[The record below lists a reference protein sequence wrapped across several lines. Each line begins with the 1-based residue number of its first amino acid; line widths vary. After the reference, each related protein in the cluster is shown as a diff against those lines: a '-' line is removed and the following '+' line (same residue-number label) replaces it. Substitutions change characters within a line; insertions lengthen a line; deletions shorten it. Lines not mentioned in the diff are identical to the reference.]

1 MRVFYCT
8 YNYENILIYPREVT
22 LEISHGGLQPRFS
35 PHDQVHFISISYFD
49 EGSRQAR
56 PGSLFLTEINKG
68 HVKTKKKEKRKK
80 KRATRGETKNPEVEK
95 GHVFA
100 YCVPSNCQHM

>member
-56 PGSLFLTEINKG
+56 PGSLFLTEINYS
-68 HVKTKKKEKRKK
+68 HVKTKKKEKKK
-80 KRATRGETKNPEVEK
+80 EKSNKRRNKK
-95 GHVFA
+95 
-100 YCVPSNCQHM
+100 SRS